1 MTCTAP
7 DNGRVAARSCPGVQT
22 LTSSTLRRV
31 CATVAFTLTTLH
43 ATASSGQTQP
53 PSAQESVV
61 PPKLVHF
68 VEAAYPPLARA
79 HAREGEVI
87 LSITV
92 DETGAVREARSLS
105 AAGYGFD
112 EAAMAAA
119 REFRFEPALRNGV
132 PASVRIQFR
141 TVFELR
147 ETAVQAPSAPPADE
161 PSPPLAPS
169 QPSPPQDELLEFGA
183 TAEVDPQQTESTR
196 RTVPRTVM
204 IRVPGTRGDALRA
217 VEVLPGV
224 SGVSNGNF
232 VLRGAA
238 HDESQVFFE
247 GMPVPILY
255 HFGELTSFVP
265 GRLLDRVDFFPGN
278 FSVRHGRVSG
288 GAVEAS
294 VRDPRDDGLHGA
306 LDLSLLDSSVLVEG
320 PLGESTSAAI
330 AARRSNIDFVFEQF
344 VPEDAYSVL
353 AAPVYADYQ
362 ALVTHRMGDHKLRFM
377 AYGSRD
383 ELELFISDPLEE
395 DPALRGQI
403 EGLLAFHRLQIS
415 SEGPVGRAL
424 RQETHLAYGH
434 QHLIQK
440 VGVLD
445 AELHVHELHARS
457 EWRASLAP
465 WAAVNAGVDVEVQWL
480 RGRYYGPLP
489 PQNEGQPDSETPMA
503 TQRNVDFDGA
513 ILLASPAAFVE
524 AVLSPSRDVTLVPG
538 VRLDYFG
545 QLEQAT
551 LDPRL
556 GVRYA
561 VGSSTTA
568 KSGVG
573 LFTQRPE
580 YFRALRDIGN
590 PSLSPYRALHTS
602 VGVEQGIAK
611 GLRIEAEGY
620 YKWITD
626 RVVAVPGGRSPRFV
640 NDGVGR
646 VYGLELSG
654 EATPD
659 EDTLAYVAY
668 TLSRSERRDGN
679 DAWRLFDGDRT
690 HVLSAVGTRGL
701 GVGWEVG
708 ARFKLASGLP
718 ETPIDGAVLDL
729 QNGQYVPRFGETNGT
744 RLPVEHRLDVRVE
757 KSWRVGTGS
766 IAAYLDV
773 INVYNA
779 KQRVGTRYSYDY
791 RTSQPIEGMP
801 IFPNVGVRGEL

>member
-1 MTCTAP
+1 MTRTTPSSGGVRVRAP
-7 DNGRVAARSCPGVQT
+7 ELT

-43 ATASSGQTQP
+43 ATASSGQAQP
-53 PSAQESVV
+53 PSAQESVI

-68 VEAAYPPLARA
+68 VEAHYPPLA
-79 HAREGEVI
+79 HAQGREGVVL
-87 LSITV
+87 LSITI
-92 DETGAVREARSLS
+92 DETGAVTEATSRSP
-105 AAGYGFD
+105 AGYGFD
-112 EAAMAAA
+112 EAAVSAA
-119 REFRFEPALRNGV
+119 RAFRFEPALRNGV
-132 PASVRIQFR
+132 PTAVRIQFR

-147 ETAVQAPSAPPADE
+147 ETAVQPPAPPPDDE
-161 PSPPLAPS
+161 PPPAPLHSPP
-169 QPSPPQDELLEFGA
+169 SPAQDDVLEFEA
-183 TAEVDPQQTESTR
+183 TAEVEAQQTEPTR
-196 RTVPRTVM
+196 RTIPHTVM
-204 IRVPGTRGDALRA
+204 IKVPGTRGDALRA

-224 SGVSNGNF
+224 AGVSNGNF

-238 HDESQVFFE
+238 HNESQVFFE

-265 GRLLDRVDFFPGN
+265 GRLLDRVDFYPGN

-288 GAVEAS
+288 GVVEAR
-294 VRDPRDDGLHGA
+294 VRDPRNDGVHGV
-306 LDLSLLDSSVLVEG
+306 LDLSLLDSSLLVEG
-320 PLGESTSAAI
+320 PLGDSTSVAI
-330 AARRSNIDFVFEQF
+330 AARRSNIDLVFEQL

-362 ALVTHRMGDHKLRFM
+362 ALVSHRMGDQELRLM

-383 ELELFISDPLEE
+383 ELKLFISDPLEE

-403 EGLLAFHRLQIS
+403 EGLLEFHRLQLA
-415 SEGPVGRAL
+415 SEGPLGRGL
-424 RQETHLAYGH
+424 RHETQLAYGL

-445 AELHVHELHARS
+445 AELHAHELHARS
-457 EWRASLAP
+457 EWSASLAS
-465 WAAVNAGVDVEVQWL
+465 WAVLNAGVDVEVQWL
-480 RGRYYGPLP
+480 HGRYFGPLP
-489 PQNEGQPDSETPMA
+489 PQNEGQPDSETSMA
-503 TQRNVDFDGA
+503 TQRNVDIDGSFE
-513 ILLASPAAFVE
+513 LASPAAFVE
-524 AVLSPSRDVTLVPG
+524 AVLSPTRVVTIVPG

-561 VGSSTTA
+561 AGSSTTL

-590 PSLSPYRALHTS
+590 PSLSPYRAMHTS
-602 VGVEQGIAK
+602 VGVEQGI
-611 GLRIEAEGY
+611 GEGFRVEAEGF
-620 YKWITD
+620 YKRITN
-626 RVVAVPGGRSPRFV
+626 RVVALPGGRSPRFV

-659 EDTLAYVAY
+659 EDTMAYVAY
-668 TLSRSERRDGN
+668 TLSRSERRDRN
-679 DAWRLFDGDRT
+679 DAWRLFDEDRT
-690 HVLSAVGTRGL
+690 HVLSAVGTRRL
-701 GVGWEVG
+701 GAGWEVG
-708 ARFKLASGLP
+708 ARFRLASGLP

-729 QNGQYVPRFGETNGT
+729 QSGQYVPRFGETNGA
-744 RLPVEHRLDVRVE
+744 RRPVEHRLDVRVE
-757 KSWRVGTGS
+757 KSWRVGPGS

-779 KQRVGTRYSYDY
+779 KQRAGTRYSYDY